1 MATAAVNESPHT
13 CFRRLEFDPMEGV
26 ELDGTEGIDLALT
39 ECLALDSTT
48 EEECEV
54 VNAAVSKKLGTAI
67 ASGIDETS

>member
-1 MATAAVNESPHT
+1 
-13 CFRRLEFDPMEGV
+13 MEGV